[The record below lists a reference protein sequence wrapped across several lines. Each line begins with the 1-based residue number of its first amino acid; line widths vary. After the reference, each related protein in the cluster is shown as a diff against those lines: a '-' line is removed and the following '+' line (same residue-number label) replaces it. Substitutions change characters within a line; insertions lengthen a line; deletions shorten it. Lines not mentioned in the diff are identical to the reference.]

1 METFCNQKEV
11 KPEPKKLEKRKIK
24 SAAVSSRNVPRQS
37 KFMRMPMFDEVQKL
51 SATFKINEKTDL
63 RSVGWDKL

>member
-1 METFCNQKEV
+1 
-11 KPEPKKLEKRKIK
+11 
-24 SAAVSSRNVPRQS
+24 
-37 KFMRMPMFDEVQKL
+37 MRMPMFDEVQKL